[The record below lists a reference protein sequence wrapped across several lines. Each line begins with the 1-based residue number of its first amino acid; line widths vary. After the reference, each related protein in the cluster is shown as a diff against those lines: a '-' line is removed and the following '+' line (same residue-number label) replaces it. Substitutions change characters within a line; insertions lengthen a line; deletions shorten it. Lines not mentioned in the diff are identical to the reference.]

1 MTAPAH
7 VIEAADDPSV
17 APDPVVATEDER
29 RTRLSVYHEIKRLLV
44 AEGIPQH
51 EIAFVHDYEGPAAQ
65 AELSRKLNAGEIRI
79 VLAST
84 TKLGVGANIQQRLYA
99 IHHGDPPWVPA
110 SIEQRD
116 GRMLRQGNIYPEVH
130 ICQYVTEGSF
140 DAYSWQLLENKS
152 RFISQVMRGEV
163 TARVAE
169 DVDLAVLTASQIKA
183 IASGNP
189 LVLEKVGLETEL
201 TRLDRLYATWRAGR
215 NRLRY
220 DLAMLPQKIEKA
232 EADLRA
238 HAAAI
243 EVRNRNLPGGA
254 ETGRR
259 GFAIELRRSATG
271 DETIAFAERELAGNQ
286 IRQLVAAVERE
297 ALKYGTATLLLGEYA
312 GFEIYGSAA
321 CLNVAK
327 DLSQGLFGQASL
339 YLRLKDYRVEY
350 GFNLTDSDAGIIQ
363 SMDARLRGIDKRF
376 AEAEE
381 TRRRLINHR
390 ARIDAELAKGW
401 EYATKFQELRARLD
415 ALNAS
420 MRVEGSITEEPL
432 HLAEL
437 AEEAFLPTAPEL
449 NGVPAM
455 APVVE
460 QAAASAGS
468 VAGDRS
474 MQIEPAISATSE
486 CSVPVPASSEETV
499 GHQSREPRIE
509 AAVPTATGNGVEGHP
524 AIETGATGTTA
535 DWDELFARREQI
547 KAEREKRPRPKRRA
561 ASRSSSQLSFDW
573 S

>member
-1 MTAPAH
+1 M
-7 VIEAADDPSV
+7 
-17 APDPVVATEDER
+17 
-29 RTRLSVYHEIKRLLV
+29 
-44 AEGIPQH
+44 
-51 EIAFVHDYEGPAAQ
+51 
-65 AELSRKLNAGEIRI
+65 
-79 VLAST
+79 LAST
-84 TKLGVGANIQQRLYA
+84 AKLGVGANIQQRLYA
-99 IHHGDPPWVPA
+99 IHHGDPPWVPS

-152 RFISQVMRGEV
+152 RFISQVMRGE
-163 TARVAE
+163 TPARVAE

-201 TRLDRLYATWRAGR
+201 TRLDRLYSTWRAGR

-220 DLAMLPQKIEKA
+220 DLAMLPEKINKA

-243 EVRNRNLPGGA
+243 EARNRNLPGGA
-254 ETGRR
+254 EARS
-259 GFAIELRRSATG
+259 FAIKLRRSAAS
-271 DETIAFAERELAGNQ
+271 DETGAFTERELAGNQ
-286 IRQLVAAVERE
+286 IRQLTPAVERE
-297 ALKYGTATLLLGEYA
+297 ALKYGSATLLLGEYA
-312 GFEIYGSAA
+312 GFEIYASAS
-321 CLNVAK
+321 CLNVAR

-363 SMDARLRGIDKRF
+363 SMDARLRSIDKRLV
-376 AEAEE
+376 EAEE
-381 TRRRLINHR
+381 TRRRLIDHR
-390 ARIDAELAKGW
+390 ARIEAELAKGW

-420 MRVEGSITEEPL
+420 MRGEGLGTEDPL

-437 AEEAFLPTAPEL
+437 AEEAFLPEAPES
-449 NGVPAM
+449 NGVPAV
-455 APVVE
+455 ATGVE
-460 QAAASAGS
+460 PAAASADS
-468 VAGDRS
+468 AADDQS
-474 MQIEPAISATSE
+474 LQIEPAIPATSE
-486 CSVPVPASSEETV
+486 CAVPVQASPEETA
-499 GHQSREPRIE
+499 GHQRQEPRIE

-524 AIETGATGTTA
+524 AIETGAARTTT

-561 ASRSSSQLSFDW
+561 ASRSSAQLSFDW
-573 S
+573 F

>member
-1 MTAPAH
+1 
-7 VIEAADDPSV
+7 
-17 APDPVVATEDER
+17 
-29 RTRLSVYHEIKRLLV
+29 
-44 AEGIPQH
+44 
-51 EIAFVHDYEGPAAQ
+51 
-65 AELSRKLNAGEIRI
+65 
-79 VLAST
+79 
-84 TKLGVGANIQQRLYA
+84 
-99 IHHGDPPWVPA
+99 
-110 SIEQRD
+110 
-116 GRMLRQGNIYPEVH
+116 MLRQGNIYPEVH

-169 DVDLAVLTASQIKA
+169 DVDMAVLTASQIKA
-183 IASGNP
+183 IAGGNP
-189 LVLEKVGLETEL
+189 LALEKVGLETEL

-220 DLAMLPQKIEKA
+220 DLAMLPEKIDKA

-238 HAAAI
+238 YAAAI
-243 EVRNRNLPGGA
+243 EARNRNLQGGA

-271 DETIAFAERELAGNQ
+271 DEIITFTERELAGNQ

-312 GFEIYGSAA
+312 GFEIYASAA
-321 CLNVAK
+321 RLSVAK
-327 DLSQGLFGQASL
+327 DLSQGLFGQATL

-350 GFNLTDSDAGIIQ
+350 GFNLTDSDAGVIQ

-381 TRRRLINHR
+381 TRGRLIDHR
-390 ARIDAELAKGW
+390 ARIEAELVKGW
-401 EYATKFQELRARLD
+401 EYATKFQELSARLN

-420 MRVEGSITEEPL
+420 MRVEGLITEEPL

-437 AEEAFLPTAPEL
+437 AEEAFLPAEPESIGVTA
-449 NGVPAM
+449 V
-455 APVVE
+455 APGAE

-468 VAGDRS
+468 TADDQS
-474 MQIEPAISATSE
+474 LQIEPAISATSE
-486 CSVPVPASSEETV
+486 CAVPFPASPEETA
-499 GHQSREPRIE
+499 GHQSQEPRIE
-509 AAVPTATGNGVEGHP
+509 AAVPTAPGNGVAGHP
-524 AIETGATGTTA
+524 AIETGAARTTA

-561 ASRSSSQLSFDW
+561 ASRSSAQLSFDW

>member
-1 MTAPAH
+1 MS
-7 VIEAADDPSV
+7 E
-17 APDPVVATEDER
+17 
-29 RTRLSVYHEIKRLLV
+29 YK
-44 AEGIPQH
+44 
-51 EIAFVHDYEGPAAQ
+51 
-65 AELSRKLNAGEIRI
+65 IRI

-84 TKLGVGANIQQRLYA
+84 AKLGVGANIQQRLYA
-99 IHHGDPPWVPA
+99 IHHGDPPWVPS

-189 LVLEKVGLETEL
+189 LVLKKVGLETEL

-220 DLAMLPQKIEKA
+220 DLAMLPEKIEKA

-243 EVRNRNLPGGA
+243 EARNRNLPGGA

-259 GFAIELRRSATG
+259 GFAIELRRGATG
-271 DETIAFAERELAGNQ
+271 DETIAFTERELAGNQ
-286 IRQLVAAVERE
+286 IRQLVAAVESE
-297 ALKYGTATLLLGEYA
+297 ALKYGTAALLLGEYA
-312 GFEIYGSAA
+312 GFEIYASAA

-339 YLRLKDYRVEY
+339 YLRLKGFRMEY
-350 GFNLTDSDAGIIQ
+350 GFNLTDSDAGILQ

-381 TRRRLINHR
+381 IRGRLIDHQ
-390 ARIDAELAKGW
+390 ARIEAELAKGW
-401 EYATKFQELRARLD
+401 EYTTKFQELRARLD

-420 MRVEGSITEEPL
+420 MQVEGPITEEPL

-437 AEEAFLPTAPEL
+437 AEEAFLPTAPES
-449 NGVPAM
+449 NGVPAV
-455 APVVE
+455 APGVE
-460 QAAASAGS
+460 QTAASAGS
-468 VAGDRS
+468 AADDQS
-474 MQIEPAISATSE
+474 LQIEPAIPATSE
-486 CSVPVPASSEETV
+486 CAVSVQAPPEETAD
-499 GHQSREPRIE
+499 HQSQEPRIE
-509 AAVPTATGNGVEGHP
+509 AATPTAAVNGVEGRP
-524 AIETGATGTTA
+524 AIETGAARTTT

-561 ASRSSSQLSFDW
+561 ASRSSAQLSFDW

>member
-1 MTAPAH
+1 MTAPVH
-7 VIEAADDPSV
+7 VTETADDPSV
-17 APDPVVATEDER
+17 TPDPVIETEDER

-44 AEGIPQH
+44 AQGIPEHQ
-51 EIAFVHDYEGPAAQ
+51 IAFVHDYEGPAAQ

-116 GRMLRQGNIYPEVH
+116 GRMLRQGNIHPEVH

-152 RFISQVMRGEV
+152 RFISQVMTGESP
-163 TARVAE
+163 ARVAE

-220 DLAMLPQKIEKA
+220 DLAMLPEKIDKA

-243 EVRNRNLPGGA
+243 EARNRNLSVGA
-254 ETGRR
+254 ETGKR
-259 GFAIELRRSATG
+259 GFAIELRRSAPG
-271 DETIAFAERELAGNQ
+271 DETCSFTERELAGNQ

-297 ALKYGTATLLLGEYA
+297 ALKYGSATLLLGEYA
-312 GFEIYGSAA
+312 GFGIYASAA

-327 DLSQGLFGQASL
+327 DLSQGLFGQATL
-339 YLRLKDYRVEY
+339 YLRLKGFRIEY

-381 TRRRLINHR
+381 TRRRLIDHQ
-390 ARIDAELAKGW
+390 AKIEAELAKGW
-401 EYATKFQELRARLD
+401 EYATKFQDLRARLD
-415 ALNAS
+415 TLNTS
-420 MRVEGSITEEPL
+420 MRVDDLITEEPL

-437 AEEAFLPTAPEL
+437 AEEAFLPAAPES
-449 NGVPAM
+449 NGVSAV
-455 APVVE
+455 APGVE
-460 QAAASAGS
+460 PAAASVESAANVQS
-468 VAGDRS
+468 L
-474 MQIEPAISATSE
+474 QIEPAIPTASE
-486 CSVPVPASSEETV
+486 CPVPVSASAEETV
-499 GHQSREPRIE
+499 DHQSSGLRIE
-509 AAVPTATGNGVEGHP
+509 AAIATAPGNGVERHP
-524 AIETGATGTTA
+524 AIETGAARTTT

-547 KAEREKRPRPKRRA
+547 KAEREKRPSPKRRA
-561 ASRSSSQLSFDW
+561 ASRSSAQLSF
-573 S
+573 

>member
-1 MTAPAH
+1 MTAPAQTT
-7 VIEAADDPSV
+7 EAADDSSV
-17 APDPVVATEDER
+17 TPDPVVETEDER

-44 AEGIPQH
+44 AEGIPEH
-51 EIAFVHDYEGPAAQ
+51 EIAFVHDYDGPAAQ

-116 GRMLRQGNIYPEVH
+116 GRMLRQGNSYPEVH

-220 DLAMLPQKIEKA
+220 DLAMLPEKIDKA

-243 EVRNRNLPGGA
+243 EARNRNLPGGA

-271 DETIAFAERELAGNQ
+271 DETGAFAERELAGNQ

-312 GFEIYGSAA
+312 GFEIYASAA

-363 SMDARLRGIDKRF
+363 SMDARLRGIDKRA

-381 TRRRLINHR
+381 TRRRLIDHR
-390 ARIDAELAKGW
+390 ASIEAELAKGW
-401 EYATKFQELRARLD
+401 EYATKFQELSARLD

-420 MRVEGSITEEPL
+420 MRVEGLITDDPL

-437 AEEAFLPTAPEL
+437 AEEAFMPAAPES
-449 NGVPAM
+449 NGVPAV
-455 APVVE
+455 APGVE

-468 VAGDRS
+468 AADDQS
-474 MQIEPAISATSE
+474 LHIEPAIPVTSE
-486 CSVPVPASSEETV
+486 CAVPVPASPEETADR
-499 GHQSREPRIE
+499 HSQEPRIE
-509 AAVPTATGNGVEGHP
+509 ATVPAATGNGVEGHT
-524 AIETGATGTTA
+524 AIEAGAARATT
-535 DWDELFARREQI
+535 DWDDLFARRELI

-561 ASRSSSQLSFDW
+561 ASRSSAQLSFDW

>member
-1 MTAPAH
+1 MTAPAQ
-7 VIEAADDPSV
+7 ITEAADDPSV
-17 APDPVVATEDER
+17 TPDPVVETEDER
-29 RTRLSVYHEIKRLLV
+29 KTRLSVYHEIKRLLV
-44 AEGIPQH
+44 AEGIPEH

-84 TKLGVGANIQQRLYA
+84 AKLGVGANIQQRLYA
-99 IHHGDPPWVPA
+99 IHHGDPPWVPS

-116 GRMLRQGNIYPEVH
+116 GRMLRQGNMYPEVH

-163 TARVAE
+163 IARNAE

-201 TRLDRLYATWRAGR
+201 TRLDRLYATWRTGR

-220 DLAMLPQKIEKA
+220 DLAMLPEKIDKA
-232 EADLRA
+232 EANLRA

-254 ETGRR
+254 ETGKRS
-259 GFAIELRRSATG
+259 FTIELRRSATG
-271 DETIAFAERELAGNQ
+271 DERIAFTERELAGNQ
-286 IRQLVAAVERE
+286 IRQLVPAVERE
-297 ALKYGTATLLLGEYA
+297 ALKYGSATLLLGEYA
-312 GFEIYGSAA
+312 GFEIYASAA

-327 DLSQGLFGQASL
+327 DLSQSLFGQASL
-339 YLRLKDYRVEY
+339 CLRLKDYRVEY

-381 TRRRLINHR
+381 TRRRLIDHR
-390 ARIDAELAKGW
+390 ARIEEELAKGW

-420 MRVEGSITEEPL
+420 MRVEGPITEEPL

-437 AEEAFLPTAPEL
+437 AEEAFLPAAPEL
-449 NGVPAM
+449 NGVPAVATGAEQHAALAVS
-455 APVVE
+455 APDD
-460 QAAASAGS
+460 Q
-468 VAGDRS
+468 RL
-474 MQIEPAISATSE
+474 QIEPAILATAE
-486 CSVPVPASSEETV
+486 CVVPVQASPEETAD
-499 GHQSREPRIE
+499 HQSPWPRIE
-509 AAVPTATGNGVEGHP
+509 AAIPTAMRNGVEGHP
-524 AIETGATGTTA
+524 AIETGAARTTT
-535 DWDELFARREQI
+535 DWDELFARRERI
-547 KAEREKRPRPKRRA
+547 KAEREKRPRPKRSA
-561 ASRSSSQLSFDW
+561 ASRSSAQLSFDW
-573 S
+573 G

>member
-1 MTAPAH
+1 MTAPAQ
-7 VIEAADDPSV
+7 ITEAADDSSV
-17 APDPVVATEDER
+17 TPDPVVETEDER

-44 AEGIPQH
+44 AEGIPEP
-51 EIAFVHDYEGPAAQ
+51 EIAFVDDYDGPAAQ
-65 AELSRKLNAGEIRI
+65 AELSRQLNAGEIRI

-99 IHHGDPPWVPA
+99 IQHGDSPWVSA

-116 GRMLRQGNIYPEVH
+116 GRRLRQGNSYPEVH

-220 DLAMLPQKIEKA
+220 DLAMLPEKIDKA

-243 EVRNRNLPGGA
+243 EARNRNLSVGA
-254 ETGRR
+254 ETGKR

-271 DETIAFAERELAGNQ
+271 DETITFTERELAGNQ
-286 IRQLVAAVERE
+286 IRQLVTSVERE

-312 GFEIYGSAA
+312 GFEIYALAA

-381 TRRRLINHR
+381 TRRRLIDHR
-390 ARIDAELAKGW
+390 AKIEAELAKGW

-415 ALNAS
+415 AGNAW
-420 MRVEGSITEEPL
+420 MRVESVITEEPVQVASVSEMAL
-432 HLAEL
+432 RS
-437 AEEAFLPTAPEL
+437 TAY
-449 NGVPAM
+449 G
-455 APVVE
+455 
-460 QAAASAGS
+460 AS
-468 VAGDRS
+468 
-474 MQIEPAISATSE
+474 
-486 CSVPVPASSEETV
+486 
-499 GHQSREPRIE
+499 
-509 AAVPTATGNGVEGHP
+509 
-524 AIETGATGTTA
+524 
-535 DWDELFARREQI
+535 
-547 KAEREKRPRPKRRA
+547 
-561 ASRSSSQLSFDW
+561 
-573 S
+573 

>member
-1 MTAPAH
+1 MTAPAQ
-7 VIEAADDPSV
+7 IPEAADDSSV
-17 APDPVVATEDER
+17 TPNPVIETEDER
-29 RTRLSVYHEIKRLLV
+29 KTRLSVYHEIKRLLV
-44 AEGIPQH
+44 AEGIPEH
-51 EIAFVHDYEGPAAQ
+51 EIAFVHDYEGPAAM

-152 RFISQVMRGEV
+152 RFISQVMRGESP
-163 TARVAE
+163 ARVAE

-189 LVLEKVGLETEL
+189 LVLEKVGFETEL

-220 DLAMLPQKIEKA
+220 DLAMLPEKIGKA

-243 EVRNRNLPGGA
+243 EVRDRNLPGGA
-254 ETGRR
+254 EAGRR

-271 DETIAFAERELAGNQ
+271 DETITFTERELAGNQ
-286 IRQLVAAVERE
+286 IRQLVSTVERE
-297 ALKYGTATLLLGEYA
+297 ALKYGSATRLLGEYA
-312 GFEIYGSAA
+312 GFEIYASAA
-321 CLNVAK
+321 CLNVAR
-327 DLSQGLFGQASL
+327 DLSKGLFGQASL
-339 YLRLKDYRVEY
+339 YLRLKDHRVEY

-363 SMDARLRGIDKRF
+363 SMDARLRSIDKRL

-381 TRRRLINHR
+381 TRRRLIDHR
-390 ARIDAELAKGW
+390 ARIEAELAKGW
-401 EYATKFQELRARLD
+401 EYATKYQELRARLD

-420 MRVEGSITEEPL
+420 MRVEGLTTEDPL

-437 AEEAFLPTAPEL
+437 AEEAFLSTASEPS
-449 NGVPAM
+449 GVPAV
-455 APVVE
+455 APGVE
-460 QAAASAGS
+460 PAAASVESA
-468 VAGDRS
+468 VDDQNL
-474 MQIEPAISATSE
+474 QIEPAIPATSE
-486 CSVPVPASSEETV
+486 YVVPVPASPEETV
-499 GHQSREPRIE
+499 DHQSQEPRIE
-509 AAVPTATGNGVEGHP
+509 AAVTTATGNGVEESP
-524 AIETGATGTTA
+524 AIEAGAARTTT

-561 ASRSSSQLSFDW
+561 ASHSSAQLSFDW

>member
-7 VIEAADDPSV
+7 VTVTADDPSV
-17 APDPVVATEDER
+17 TPDPVIETEDER
-29 RTRLSVYHEIKRLLV
+29 RTRLSVYHEIKRMLV
-44 AEGIPQH
+44 AEGIPEH
-51 EIAFVHDYEGPAAQ
+51 EIAFVHDYEGPASQ

-84 TKLGVGANIQQRLYA
+84 AKLGVGANIQQRLYA
-99 IHHGDPPWVPA
+99 IHHGDPPWIPA

-189 LVLEKVGLETEL
+189 LVLEKVGFETEL
-201 TRLDRLYATWRAGR
+201 TRLDRLYATRRAGR

-220 DLAMLPQKIEKA
+220 GLAMLPEKIDKA

-243 EVRNRNLPGGA
+243 EARNRNLPSGA
-254 ETGRR
+254 EAGRR

-271 DETIAFAERELAGNQ
+271 GETIAFTERELAGNQ
-286 IRQLVAAVERE
+286 IRQLTPAVERE
-297 ALKYGTATLLLGEYA
+297 ALKYGSATLLLGEYA
-312 GFEIYGSAA
+312 GFEIYASAA

-339 YLRLKDYRVEY
+339 YLRLKDYRLEY

-363 SMDARLRGIDKRF
+363 SMDVRLRGIDKRF

-381 TRRRLINHR
+381 TRRRLIDHR
-390 ARIDAELAKGW
+390 DRIDAELAKGW
-401 EYATKFQELRARLD
+401 EYVTKFQELRARLD
-415 ALNAS
+415 ALYAS
-420 MRVEGSITEEPL
+420 MRVEGPITEQPL

-437 AEEAFLPTAPEL
+437 AEEAFMPTAPES
-449 NGVPAM
+449 NGVHAV

-460 QAAASAGS
+460 QASTSAGS
-468 VAGDRS
+468 AADDQS
-474 MQIEPAISATSE
+474 LQIEPAIPATSE
-486 CSVPVPASSEETV
+486 YAIPVPAPPEEIA
-499 GHQSREPRIE
+499 GHQSQEPLIE
-509 AAVPTATGNGVEGHP
+509 AAIPTATVNGVERHP
-524 AIETGATGTTA
+524 TIETGAARTTT

-547 KAEREKRPRPKRRA
+547 KVEREKRPRPKRRA
-561 ASRSSSQLSFDW
+561 TSRSSAQLSFDW
-573 S
+573 G

>member
-7 VIEAADDPSV
+7 VTETADNSSV
-17 APDPVVATEDER
+17 APDPVVETEDER
-29 RTRLSVYHEIKRLLV
+29 RTRLSVYQEIKRLLV
-44 AEGIPQH
+44 AQGIPEH

-152 RFISQVMRGEV
+152 RFISQVMRGEAP
-163 TARVAE
+163 ARVAE

-201 TRLDRLYATWRAGR
+201 TRLDRLYATWSAGR

-220 DLAMLPQKIEKA
+220 DLVMLPEKIGKA
-232 EADLRA
+232 
-238 HAAAI
+238 
-243 EVRNRNLPGGA
+243 
-254 ETGRR
+254 
-259 GFAIELRRSATG
+259 
-271 DETIAFAERELAGNQ
+271 
-286 IRQLVAAVERE
+286 
-297 ALKYGTATLLLGEYA
+297 
-312 GFEIYGSAA
+312 
-321 CLNVAK
+321 
-327 DLSQGLFGQASL
+327 
-339 YLRLKDYRVEY
+339 EY

-363 SMDARLRGIDKRF
+363 SMDARLRSIDKRLV
-376 AEAEE
+376 EAEE
-381 TRRRLINHR
+381 TRRQLTDRCVKIEV
-390 ARIDAELAKGW
+390 ELAKGW

-420 MRVEGSITEEPL
+420 MRIEGLITEDPL
-432 HLAEL
+432 QLTEL
-437 AEEAFLPTAPEL
+437 SEEAFLPAVPKL
-449 NGVPAM
+449 NDIPS
-455 APVVE
+455 VV
-460 QAAASAGS
+460 G
-468 VAGDRS
+468 G
-474 MQIEPAISATSE
+474 IEPAAGFIESAADDKSLDPQTE
-486 CSVPVPASSEETV
+486 LVALATYERAVPVPTSLETT
-499 GHQSREPRIE
+499 GDRQSPDLRIE
-509 AAVPTATGNGVEGHP
+509 AAVPTAPENGVEENP
-524 AIETGATGTTA
+524 ASEARAASTTT
-535 DWDELFARREQI
+535 DWDELFAWRERI
-547 KAEREKRPRPKRRA
+547 KAEREMRPSSKRRA
-561 ASRSSSQLSFDW
+561 SPHSSAQLSFDW

>member
-7 VIEAADDPSV
+7 ITETVDDPSV
-17 APDPVVATEDER
+17 KPDPVVETEDER

-44 AEGIPQH
+44 AEGIPKH

-220 DLAMLPQKIEKA
+220 DLAMLPEKIEKA

-238 HAAAI
+238 YAAAI
-243 EVRNRNLPGGA
+243 EVRNGNLQGGA

-259 GFAIELRRSATG
+259 GFAIKLRRSATG
-271 DETIAFAERELAGNQ
+271 DETIAFTERELAGNH

-312 GFEIYGSAA
+312 GFEIYASAA
-321 CLNVAK
+321 CLNVAVAK
-327 DLSQGLFGQASL
+327 KLRFLS
-339 YLRLKDYRVEY
+339 
-350 GFNLTDSDAGIIQ
+350 
-363 SMDARLRGIDKRF
+363 RGR
-376 AEAEE
+376 
-381 TRRRLINHR
+381 N
-390 ARIDAELAKGW
+390 
-401 EYATKFQELRARLD
+401 
-415 ALNAS
+415 N
-420 MRVEGSITEEPL
+420 
-432 HLAEL
+432 
-437 AEEAFLPTAPEL
+437 
-449 NGVPAM
+449 
-455 APVVE
+455 
-460 QAAASAGS
+460 
-468 VAGDRS
+468 
-474 MQIEPAISATSE
+474 
-486 CSVPVPASSEETV
+486 
-499 GHQSREPRIE
+499 
-509 AAVPTATGNGVEGHP
+509 
-524 AIETGATGTTA
+524 
-535 DWDELFARREQI
+535 
-547 KAEREKRPRPKRRA
+547 
-561 ASRSSSQLSFDW
+561 
-573 S
+573 

>member
-1 MTAPAH
+1 M
-7 VIEAADDPSV
+7 
-17 APDPVVATEDER
+17 
-29 RTRLSVYHEIKRLLV
+29 
-44 AEGIPQH
+44 
-51 EIAFVHDYEGPAAQ
+51 
-65 AELSRKLNAGEIRI
+65 
-79 VLAST
+79 
-84 TKLGVGANIQQRLYA
+84 
-99 IHHGDPPWVPA
+99 
-110 SIEQRD
+110 
-116 GRMLRQGNIYPEVH
+116 RQGNSYPEVH

-169 DVDLAVLTASQIKA
+169 DVDMAVLTASQIKA

-201 TRLDRLYATWRAGR
+201 TRLDRLHATWRTGR

-220 DLAMLPQKIEKA
+220 DLAMLPEKIDKA

-254 ETGRR
+254 ETGKR
-259 GFAIELRRSATG
+259 GFVIELRRSAKG
-271 DETIAFAERELAGNQ
+271 DETCSFTERELAGNQ

-297 ALKYGTATLLLGEYA
+297 ALKYGSATLLLGEYG
-312 GFEIYGSAA
+312 GFEIYASAA

-363 SMDARLRGIDKRF
+363 SMDARLRSIDKRS

-381 TRRRLINHR
+381 TRRRLIDHR
-390 ARIDAELAKGW
+390 DRIEAELARGW

-415 ALNAS
+415 ALSAS
-420 MRVEGSITEEPL
+420 MRVEGPITEETL

-437 AEEAFLPTAPEL
+437 AEEAFLPAATESS
-449 NGVPAM
+449 GVPAV
-455 APVVE
+455 APGGELATVPLE
-460 QAAASAGS
+460 SATDDQS
-468 VAGDRS
+468 L
-474 MQIEPAISATSE
+474 QIEPAIPATSE
-486 CSVPVPASSEETV
+486 CIVPVPASPKETAD
-499 GHQSREPRIE
+499 HQSQEPRIE
-509 AAVPTATGNGVEGHP
+509 AAIPTATGNGVEGHP
-524 AIETGATGTTA
+524 ATETGAARTTT
-535 DWDELFARREQI
+535 DWDELFAKREQI
-547 KAEREKRPRPKRRA
+547 KAEREKRPRPKRSA
-561 ASRSSSQLSFDW
+561 ASRPSAQLSFDW
-573 S
+573 T

>member
-7 VIEAADDPSV
+7 LTETADDPFV
-17 APDPVVATEDER
+17 TPDPVIETKDER

-44 AEGIPQH
+44 AQGIPEH

-84 TKLGVGANIQQRLYA
+84 IKLGVGANIQQRLYA

-130 ICQYVTEGSF
+130 VCQYVTEGSF

-152 RFISQVMRGEV
+152 RFISQVMRGD
-163 TARVAE
+163 TPARVAE

-201 TRLDRLYATWRAGR
+201 TRLDRLHAIWRAGR

-220 DLAMLPQKIEKA
+220 DLALLPEKIGKA

-243 EVRNRNLPGGA
+243 EARNRNLPGGA
-254 ETGRR
+254 QSR
-259 GFAIELRRSATG
+259 GLAIKLRRSAAS
-271 DETIAFAERELAGNQ
+271 DVTIAFTERELAGNQ
-286 IRQLVAAVERE
+286 IRQLIPAVERE
-297 ALKYGTATLLLGEYA
+297 ALKYGSATLLLGEYA
-312 GFEIYGSAA
+312 GFEIYASAT
-321 CLNVAK
+321 CLNVTK
-327 DLSQGLFGQASL
+327 DLSQSLFGQSSL
-339 YLRLKDYRVEY
+339 HLRLKDHRAEY

-363 SMDARLRGIDKRF
+363 SMDARLRSIDKRLV
-376 AEAEE
+376 EADETHRQLTDRRVRIEE
-381 TRRRLINHR
+381 
-390 ARIDAELAKGW
+390 ELAKGW

-420 MRVEGSITEEPL
+420 MRIEGLITEDPL

-437 AEEAFLPTAPEL
+437 SEEAFLPTAPKL
-449 NGVPAM
+449 NGIP
-455 APVVE
+455 PVVCGAE
-460 QAAASAGS
+460 QAAGSIES
-468 VAGDRS
+468 VADHKS
-474 MQIEPAISATSE
+474 LEPQIGSAIPATSE
-486 CSVPVPASSEETV
+486 CAVPVPASPVKTA
-499 GHQSREPRIE
+499 GHQGLDLQIE
-509 AAVPTATGNGVEGHP
+509 AAIPTAPENGVEEKP
-524 AIETGATGTTA
+524 ASEARDASATA
-535 DWDELFARREQI
+535 DWDELFAQRERI
-547 KAEREKRPRPKRRA
+547 KAEREKRPRSKRRA
-561 ASRSSSQLSFDW
+561 SSRSSAQLSFDW
-573 S
+573 T